1 MHPFPLG
8 FQTRQEVLD
17 VEGLYVELSIITNTD
32 ELMDR
37 LIAQGEQ
44 HEDVL
49 DERIPYWADL
59 WPSALALGRY
69 LIQENI
75 IRPGLTVTE
84 MGCGLS
90 LPGIIAGRLGA
101 SVTLTDYLS
110 SALDFARHN
119 WAQNLEEPAV
129 FALMD
134 WRDPNPALAADVL
147 LASDIAYERR
157 TFEYLPHAFRTLCK
171 PGGVILVSEP
181 NRAIAADFFAQLAGH
196 GFEVK
201 SSALTGFYN
210 KLSYR
215 VNVYQL
221 SVSMVVEV

>member
-101 SVTLTDYLS
+101 SVTLTDYLP

-119 WAQNLEEPAV
+119 WEQNLSEPARFV
-129 FALMD
+129 LMD
-134 WRDPNPALAADVL
+134 WRQPGPALAADL
-147 LASDIAYERR
+147 LIASDVAYERR
-157 TFEYLPHAFRTLCK
+157 AFEYLPHAFRTLCK
-171 PGGVILVSEP
+171 PGGTILVSEP
-181 NRAIAADFFAQLAGH
+181 NRAIAAPFFSGLAGQ
-196 GFEVK
+196 GFQVQHRTLE
-201 SSALTGFYN
+201 GIYN
-210 KLSYR
+210 KLPYR
-215 VNVYQL
+215 VNVYRLALEQ
-221 SVSMVVEV
+221 

>member
-1 MHPFPLG
+1 MYPFPLG

-134 WRDPNPALAADVL
+134 WR
-147 LASDIAYERR
+147 
-157 TFEYLPHAFRTLCK
+157 
-171 PGGVILVSEP
+171 
-181 NRAIAADFFAQLAGH
+181 
-196 GFEVK
+196 
-201 SSALTGFYN
+201 
-210 KLSYR
+210 
-215 VNVYQL
+215 
-221 SVSMVVEV
+221 